1 VIDHARGTTRI
12 LAVAL
17 VASLWSGTAAAQVP
31 TDPEKA
37 DKECQDIGE
46 SPSPNLS
53 AEERRWF
60 GEACTC
66 REPVGCGHVGS
77 ARWEKR
83 NEAER
88 KKEADRLA
96 AEQKELDQA
105 AVAAT
110 RQAREACSR
119 FQACL
124 VGKPGDGTACQE
136 QEAPF
141 EYDCAAGLRDHEA
154 CGLFIAKMREQ
165 PAKVDCAVTF
175 K

>member
-1 VIDHARGTTRI
+1 VIDRASGTTRI
-12 LAVAL
+12 LAVGLA
-17 VASLWSGTAAAQVP
+17 ASLWAGAGVAQAP

-37 DKECQDIGE
+37 DKECQEIGE
-46 SPSPNLS
+46 SPSPSLS

-66 REPVGCGHVGS
+66 REPIGCGYVGS
-77 ARWEKR
+77 VRWEKR

-105 AVAAT
+105 AAAAT
-110 RQAREACSR
+110 REAREACNR
-119 FQACL
+119 FRACL
-124 VGKPGDGTACQE
+124 VGKPGEGVCQDL
-136 QEAPF
+136 EAPF

-154 CGLFIAKMREQ
+154 CGQFIAKMREQ
-165 PAKVDCAVTF
+165 PAKIDCALTF

>member
-1 VIDHARGTTRI
+1 MRV

-17 VASLWSGTAAAQVP
+17 VAALQAGPVAAQAP
-31 TDPEKA
+31 ADPEKA

-46 SPSPNLS
+46 SPSPSMS

-66 REPVGCGHVGS
+66 REPIGCGYLGS

-96 AEQKELDQA
+96 AEQKELEQA
-105 AVAAT
+105 AAAAT
-110 RQAREACSR
+110 RQAREACTK
-119 FQACL
+119 FQGCL
-124 VGKPGDGTACQE
+124 AGKPGEGTCTDL
-136 QEAPF
+136 EAPF

-154 CGLFIAKMREQ
+154 CVLFIAKMREQ
-165 PAKVDCAVTF
+165 PAKVDCAATF
-175 K
+175 R

>member
-1 VIDHARGTTRI
+1 VIDRARGTTWI
-12 LAVAL
+12 LAGVLA
-17 VASLWSGTAAAQVP
+17 ASLGSGTAVAQAP

-46 SPSPNLS
+46 SPSPSMS

-66 REPVGCGHVGS
+66 REPIGCGYVGS
-77 ARWEKR
+77 VRWEKR

-88 KKEADRLA
+88 KKEADRAA
-96 AEQKELDQA
+96 AEQKELEQA
-105 AVAAT
+105 AAAAT
-110 RQAREACSR
+110 RQAREACTR

-124 VGKPGDGTACQE
+124 AGKPGEGACQDL
-136 QEAPF
+136 EAPF

-165 PAKVDCAVTF
+165 PAKVDCAATF

>member
-1 VIDHARGTTRI
+1 MIDHTRGMVPV
-12 LAVAL
+12 LAAAL
-17 VASLWSGTAAAQVP
+17 AASLWAGTGAAQVP

-37 DKECQDIGE
+37 DKECQEIGE
-46 SPSPNLS
+46 SPNPNLS
-53 AEERRWF
+53 AAERRWF

-66 REPVGCGHVGS
+66 REPIGCGYLGS
-77 ARWEKR
+77 ARWEQR
-83 NEAER
+83 NETER

-105 AVAAT
+105 AADAT
-110 RQAREACSR
+110 RQAREACTR

-124 VGKPGDGTACQE
+124 VAKPGQTGCQE
-136 QEAPF
+136 LEAPF

-154 CGLFIAKMREQ
+154 CGQFIAKMREQ
-165 PAKVDCAVTF
+165 PARIDCAVTF

>member
-1 VIDHARGTTRI
+1 MIDRARGTTRI

-17 VASLWSGTAAAQVP
+17 AAFASSGIAAAQAP

-37 DKECQDIGE
+37 DKECQEIGE
-46 SPSPNLS
+46 SPSPSLS

-66 REPVGCGHVGS
+66 RDPIGCGYLGS

-88 KKEADRLA
+88 KKEADRVA
-96 AEQKELDQA
+96 AEKKELDQA
-105 AVAAT
+105 AAEAT
-110 RQAREACSR
+110 REAREACTR

-124 VGKPGDGTACQE
+124 VGKPGEGACQE
-136 QEAPF
+136 LEAPF

-154 CGLFIAKMREQ
+154 CGQFIAKMREQ
-165 PAKVDCAVTF
+165 PAKIDCAATF
-175 K
+175 R